1 MGTLFIIGNG
11 FDLHYGLPTRTVDF
25 RNYLKKEKIHND
37 LKKASEVFSEYGV
50 CWSEFEECLSR
61 IDLHQIEESQLS
73 SPDYAAD
80 HEYERDD
87 TIFNMRYHLS
97 SLICAINNAL
107 KNMVRNADSIELNK
121 ALSFSKDDAIISF
134 NYTTTIERVAFKLPQ
149 RHIFYIHGCMRDE
162 DELVYGYSKENGDYD
177 FDKFSHPDDGDY
189 YLEKQLEEMKIF
201 YSKLKK
207 KPKIDELRHFLLLS
221 KEIDKVEV
229 WGHSLGQSDLIY
241 FEEINNLINPL
252 VWKIS
257 YYDEDDK
264 VLTNAKSLSFQDKIE
279 WRCWR

>member
-1 MGTLFIIGNG
+1 MGKLFIIGNG
-11 FDLHYGLPTRTVDF
+11 FDLHYGLPTRTADF
-25 RNYLKKEKIHND
+25 LNYLKKEKVYND
-37 LKKASEVFSEYGV
+37 FGNATEIFLEYGV
-50 CWSEFEECLSR
+50 YWCDFEECLSR
-61 IDLHQIEESQLS
+61 IRFDRIESKQLAT
-73 SPDYAAD
+73 PDYTAD

-87 TIFNMRYHLS
+87 TILDMKYHLS
-97 SLICAINNAL
+97 SLRCAIDHAMRS
-107 KNMVRNADSIELNK
+107 MVRNADSIELRK
-121 ALSFSKDDAIISF
+121 ELSFSKDDAIISF
-134 NYTTTIERVAFKLPQ
+134 NYTTTIERVSYKLPLA
-149 RHIFYIHGCMRDE
+149 HILYIHGCVRDE
-162 DELVYGYSKENGDYD
+162 YEFVYGYSKENSDYD

-229 WGHSLGQSDLIY
+229 WGHSLGKSDLIY